1 MKAEQLR
8 KSILQLAIQGKLV
21 PQDPNDEPASVLLER
36 IRAEKQKLIKEGKI
50 KKDKTD
56 SIIYKGDD
64 NCYYEKDGS
73 EVRNITDEIPFEIPD
88 SWVFTKLEFFTK
100 SIGNK
105 KNQIQTKNILKEG
118 LFPVIS
124 QGKNFIDGYSNNY
137 SKVIHLNNTPAIMFG
152 DHTKNV
158 KYINFDFIIGA
169 DGTKFFTPY
178 LANPKYIYYAILYFS
193 YIIDSR
199 GYARHYSLLKKQ
211 FFPLPP
217 LAEQERI
224 VKEIERYEPLIAE
237 YDKLEKEST
246 ELDSEIKNKLKKSI
260 LQYALQG
267 KLVEQDPNDEPASV
281 LLEKIRAE
289 KKAKLGKKY
298 VDSYIYKGDDNCY
311 YEKIGDSITNIT
323 DLIPFEIPNNWEW
336 IRLNQVLE
344 IARGGSPRPIQEY
357 ITNEKSGIN
366 WIKIGD
372 TIKGEKFINNTKQKI
387 KLSGIKYSKMI
398 HKGDFLLTNSMSFG
412 QPYIS
417 NIDGCI
423 HDGWLVFSNLY
434 NVYTVDFLYYLLSSR
449 FAYEQFCN
457 SVSGAV
463 VKNLNINKVSNSL
476 FPLLSTNE
484 QNKIVEKLENI
495 FVKLKDKN

>member
-1 MKAEQLR
+1 MLEIAQP
-8 KSILQLAIQGKLV
+8 SSFVPNIFTNNHTILNILH
-21 PQDPNDEPASVLLER
+21 E
-36 IRAEKQKLIKEGKI
+36 
-50 KKDKTD
+50 
-56 SIIYKGDD
+56 Y
-64 NCYYEKDGS
+64 NCYYEQIGK
-73 EVRNITDEIPFEIPD
+73 EVRNITDEIPFEIPESWCWCKLGNIGEWGAGATPNRTIAEYYNGNIPWLKTGELNNGIVYD
-88 SWVFTKLEFFTK
+88 SVEKVTEKALKEC
-100 SIGNK
+100 SLRYNK
-105 KNQIQTKNILKEG
+105 KGDVLIAMYGATIGKLAIAGIDLTTNQACCACTPFNGIYNYYLFTFLKA
-118 LFPVIS
+118 V
-124 QGKNFIDGYSNNY
+124 KDNFIKMGEGGAQPNISRD
-137 SKVIHLNNTPAIMFG
+137 KI
-152 DHTKNV
+152 V
-158 KYINFDFIIGA
+158 KYLFA
-169 DGTKFFTPY
+169 
-178 LANPKYIYYAILYFS
+178 
-193 YIIDSR
+193 
-199 GYARHYSLLKKQ
+199 
-211 FFPLPP
+211 LPP
-217 LAEQERI
+217 LKEQERI
-224 VKEIERYEPLIAE
+224 VKEIEKYEPLIAE
-237 YDKLEKEST
+237 YDKLEQQST
-246 ELDSEIKNKLKKSI
+246 KLDSEIKDKLKKSI
-260 LQYALQG
+260 LQYAIQG
-267 KLVEQDPNDEPASV
+267 KLVEQDTNDEPASV

-289 KKAKLGKKY
+289 KKAQLGKKY

>member
-1 MKAEQLR
+1 MLFNYA
-8 KSILQLAIQGKLV
+8 
-21 PQDPNDEPASVLLER
+21 N
-36 IRAEKQKLIKEGKI
+36 
-50 KKDKTD
+50 
-56 SIIYKGDD
+56 

-323 DLIPFEIPNNWEW
+323 DLIPFEIPKNWALA
-336 IRLNQVLE
+336 RLGN
-344 IARGGSPRPIQEY
+344 
-357 ITNEKSGIN
+357 
-366 WIKIGD
+366 IGD
-372 TIKGEKFINNTKQKI
+372 WGAGATPNRTIAEYYNGNIPWLKTGELNN
-387 KLSGIKYSKMI
+387 GIVYDSVEKVTEKALKECSLRYNK
-398 HKGDFLLTNSMSFG
+398 KGDVLIAMYGATIGKLAIAGIDLTTNQACCACTPNNNIHNIFLF
-412 QPYIS
+412 
-417 NIDGCI
+417 
-423 HDGWLVFSNLY
+423 
-434 NVYTVDFLYYLLSSR
+434 YYLMSQKDNFIKMGEGGAQPNISR
-449 FAYEQFCN
+449 EKLINFIIPIPPYKEQL
-457 SVSGAV
+457 
-463 VKNLNINKVSNSL
+463 KIINKIDIFL
-476 FPLLSTNE
+476 
-484 QNKIVEKLENI
+484 KLIE
-495 FVKLKDKN
+495 

>member
-1 MKAEQLR
+1 MFSLT
-8 KSILQLAIQGKLV
+8 ILK
-21 PQDPNDEPASVLLER
+21 PLL
-36 IRAEKQKLIKEGKI
+36 ISDLILFN
-50 KKDKTD
+50 
-56 SIIYKGDD
+56 YAN

-237 YDKLEKEST
+237 YDKLEQESIK
-246 ELDSEIKNKLKKSI
+246 LDSEIKDKLKKSI
-260 LQYALQG
+260 LQYAIQG

-311 YEKIGDSITNIT
+311 YEHTNGKDINIT
-323 DLIPFEIPNNWEW
+323 DEIPFDIPDNWAFS
-336 IRLNQVLE
+336 RL
-344 IARGGSPRPIQEY
+344 AS
-357 ITNEKSGIN
+357 
-366 WIKIGD
+366 IGD
-372 TIKGEKFINNTKQKI
+372 WGAGATPNRAITEYYNGNIPWLKTGELNNGIVYDSVEKITQKAL
-387 KLSGIKYSKMI
+387 KECSLRYNK
-398 HKGDFLLTNSMSFG
+398 KGDVLIAMYGATIGKLAIAGVDLTTN
-412 QPYIS
+412 QACCACTPNK
-417 NIDGCI
+417 NI
-423 HDGWLVFSNLY
+423 FNL
-434 NVYTVDFLYYLLSSR
+434 FIFYYLMSQKDNFIKMGEGGAQPNISR
-449 FAYEQFCN
+449 EKIVNYIIAIPPY
-457 SVSGAV
+457 
-463 VKNLNINKVSNSL
+463 
-476 FPLLSTNE
+476 NE
-484 QNKIVEKLENI
+484 QIRICNQIEKMLSFLN
-495 FVKLKDKN
+495 